1 MMRLPNPSGVKISHP
16 QMNSS
21 RTMISNTTP
30 NPMMKMPSVLSIS
43 NPCKKRFTR
52 RKSTP
57 ASTTLANPPV
67 KSPPSFLE
75 SFRVDE
81 KPTEEAAIVIDEWM
95 EDSVTG
101 IVQNLKQA
109 PLLVH
114 VYPEFNRLGNNSK
127 FGYKIDKAVQE
138 NWPIITKSTRKTKKS
153 PIGLIFVD
161 ELLDEE
167 SSGDSNNNSNN
178 NNAVVKSERR
188 RWKAEADRITRAWG
202 ILVQR
207 KGVKSG
213 PSCYLLKTTRVEAS
227 SHFCLTKVTNFRETA
242 LKQLQDSW
250 LLQQ

>member
-1 MMRLPNPSGVKISHP
+1 MMSLPNPSAVKISHP
-16 QMNSS
+16 QMKSN
-21 RTMISNTTP
+21 RTMISSTTT
-30 NPMMKMPSVLSIS
+30 NPIMKLASVSSLSIRS
-43 NPCKKRFTR
+43 KKRCTR

-67 KSPPSFLE
+67 KSSPSFLE

-114 VYPEFNRLGNNSK
+114 VYPEFNRRGSNSK
-127 FGYKIDKAVQE
+127 FGYKIDNAVPE
-138 NWPIITKSTRKTKKS
+138 NWPIITKNTRKIKNS

-161 ELLDEE
+161 ELLDDE
-167 SSGDSNNNSNN
+167 STGNNN
-178 NNAVVKSERR
+178 NNAGVKSEERR
-188 RWKAEADRITRAWG
+188 EAGPDRVTRAWG
-202 ILVQR
+202 ILVQG

-213 PSCYLLKTTRVEAS
+213 PACYLLKTTRVEAS

-250 LLQQ
+250 LL